1 MPVLLLGNKTDNE
14 KEREV
19 PMGMGDHL
27 AKVLYF
33 GNSLLGLKVKVLKW
47 SFNVFKFVETQ
58 ISLSQTGIFKY

>member
-27 AKVLYF
+27 AKVLYL
-33 GNSLLGLKVKVLKW
+33 GISLQGLKVKL
-47 SFNVFKFVETQ
+47 
-58 ISLSQTGIFKY
+58 